1 MRGPS
6 CSTGSILSFPF
17 QSFTTMLMKVEIP
30 ASVYQIMLAHAL
42 STEKVFISHTHTIT
56 RYTDTKGIG
65 RDYWYAD
72 RWMAGKYSTPYSR
85 NGLLMGTGNR
95 GWRTPIPSW
104 RLEPWHVFMLYP
116 CWHDRI
122 NERIESRLHQSNC
135 ILLLVLQRYSL
146 FLGLICRYKHL
157 HEMLLG
163 TRQKDGSNHVC
174 HWMGTLTTIGVS
186 RQG

>member
-72 RWMAGKYSTPYSR
+72 R
-85 NGLLMGTGNR
+85 
-95 GWRTPIPSW
+95 
-104 RLEPWHVFMLYP
+104 
-116 CWHDRI
+116 
-122 NERIESRLHQSNC
+122 
-135 ILLLVLQRYSL
+135 
-146 FLGLICRYKHL
+146 
-157 HEMLLG
+157 
-163 TRQKDGSNHVC
+163 
-174 HWMGTLTTIGVS
+174 
-186 RQG
+186 